1 MISVFT
7 PTHDPKWLLDC
18 YDSLVAQTYT
28 DWEWVIQTNGPVT
41 RGLIPNVILADP
53 RVEVVHWNGPVQ
65 GVGEMKAAA
74 VESCEGDLLVE
85 LDHDDY
91 LTPDCLQELVLA
103 RHDHRD
109 SSLFY
114 SNTAQI
120 NEDETPNYDTFNLD
134 HGWEYRTDA
143 ATDDFECLSMEPYP
157 HNISYIWYAP
167 NHVRAFTRAAYDASG
182 GYDRSLLIADDQ
194 DLMCRLYQVGPFT
207 HIPKLLY
214 YQRIHPQM
222 SQKLHNADIQTKT
235 VELYDRYIEDLA
247 LCWADREG
255 LDAIELGAAHNS
267 VGKSYLTS
275 DLTGNVDL
283 HGDVFQVLN
292 EYEDSSVGVIRAV
305 DFLEHVPAKIHL
317 FNEFYRVLAHGGML
331 LTLTPSTDGRGAF
344 QDPTHVSYYNSN
356 SFWYFTDPEY
366 SKYVPSIRCKFQ
378 VSKLDNIFPSDF
390 HQLHNIPYV
399 QANLI
404 AIKNGPRQGGILH
417 W

>member
-7 PTHDPKWLLDC
+7 PTPDPKYLKDC
-18 YDSLVAQTYT
+18 YDSLRSQTYK
-28 DWEWVIQTNGPVT
+28 DWEWIILDNANPHSVDVRDFSSFDFPDT
-41 RGLIPNVILADP
+41 RVHVHKADV
-53 RVEVVHWNGPVQ
+53 R
-65 GVGEMKAAA
+65 GVGDAKYLA
-74 VESCEGDLLVE
+74 VSHCHGDLLVE
-85 LDHDDY
+85 LDHDDI
-91 LTPDCLQELVLA
+91 LTPHCLKYLA
-103 RHDHRD
+103 DGYAAHPD

-120 NEDETPNYDTFNLD
+120 NEDESANLDTFNLD
-134 HGWEYRTDA
+134 HGWEYRMTGDLL
-143 ATDDFECLSMEPYP
+143 ECLSMEPYP

-214 YQRIHPQM
+214 YQRIHPNM
-222 SQKLHNADIQTKT
+222 SQKLHNAEIQTKT

-267 VGKSYLTS
+267 VGKSYLTA
-275 DLTGNVDL
+275 DL
-283 HGDVFQVLN
+283 HGDVDLKGDVFEILN
-292 EYEDSSVGVIRAV
+292 DYEDSSVGVIRAV

-366 SKYVPSIRCKFQ
+366 SKYVPSIRARFQ